1 MLRFIKL
8 NIFLL
13 LAGGLLNAQPTCKE
27 VIDKHL
33 EVTGLSGFMKNV
45 KHYYI
50 DGVFLQ
56 NKMNFPIKIQA
67 NLPDKYRM
75 DLYFN
80 NLDFI
85 KISNGNTKWEYNPMQ
100 DTLLTKTTKEN
111 EAMEFASRW
120 TGGLYQ
126 SDKEGVELLM
136 MGVEKI
142 EDIETYKIKV
152 VVGEKL
158 RVYFIDKLS
167 YLILRIDD
175 DLEEKK
181 ITYYSDYRKIGQYLF
196 PFSLI
201 GYEGGIPATSMKFS
215 EVKINEKKPD
225 SIFRKPGKG

>member
-1 MLRFIKL
+1 MLKFIKL

-13 LAGGLLNAQPTCKE
+13 LTGVLLNAQPTCQD
-27 VIDKHL
+27 VIEKHL
-33 EVTGLSGFMKNV
+33 EVTGLSGFMKDV
-45 KHYYI
+45 KQYYI
-50 DGVFLQ
+50 NGVFLQ
-56 NKMNFPIKIQA
+56 NKMNLPIKIQA

-100 DTLLTKTTKEN
+100 DTLLTKTSNEN
-111 EAMEFASRW
+111 EAIEFASRW

-126 SDKEGVELLM
+126 SSEDGVKLSML
-136 MGVEKI
+136 GITKI

-152 VVGEKL
+152 VFGEKI

-175 DLEEKK
+175 DLDEKK
-181 ITYYSDYRKIGQYLF
+181 VTYYSDYRKIGQYLF

-225 SIFRKPGKG
+225 SIFSKPGKG